1 MNINSEMNYWP
12 AQPTNLDECHEPM
25 LRMIAELARNGRETA
40 RVNYG
45 SRGWVAHHNADLW
58 RQTAPVGNWG
68 NGDPKWAN
76 WPMGAV
82 WHSMDLWERYA
93 FTGDETWLRDF
104 AWPHLRGAVEFA
116 LDWLVPDG
124 KGGLATAPSV
134 SPENV
139 FFTPDGQK
147 ADVSGSTTSDV
158 ALLRELF
165 ANAIEAST
173 LLGVDP
179 ELRRGMEQALAKL
192 PPYRV
197 GRRGQLQ
204 EWSEDFEEPEPHHR
218 HVSHLIGLHP
228 GRSITPQD
236 APALAEAVRRTLD
249 LRGDDSTGWSMA
261 WKVNLWA
268 RLRDG
273 DRAHRLIG
281 YLLRLVETSGTS
293 YGGGGGVYA
302 NLFDAHPPFQ
312 IDGNFGVT
320 AGIAEMLVQS
330 HRRDADGRTSVVD
343 LLPALPSTWPT
354 GRVAGLRARGAFE
367 VSLEWESGR
376 LKAATVRSDRGGPL
390 VVEYA
395 GKRAS
400 FATRAGET
408 IALDAG
414 LARR

>member
-1 MNINSEMNYWP
+1 MNYWP
-12 AQPTNLDECHEPM
+12 AEVTNLPECHEPM

-45 SRGWVAHHNADLW
+45 ARGWVAHHNADLW

-68 NGDPKWAN
+68 EGDPKWAN
-76 WPMGAV
+76 WPMGAA
-82 WHSMDLWERYA
+82 WHSMDLWEHYA
-93 FTGDETWLRDF
+93 FTGDAGWLRDF
-104 AWPHLRGAVEFA
+104 AWPLLRGAAEFA

-124 KGGLATAPSV
+124 KGGLATAPSF
-134 SPENV
+134 SPENE
-139 FFTPDGQK
+139 FRAPDGRSAQTS
-147 ADVSGSTTSDV
+147 ASTTSDL

-173 LLGVDP
+173 ILDADP
-179 ELRRGMEQALAKL
+179 GLRREMEEALRRL

-228 GRSITPQD
+228 GRSIAPAET
-236 APALAEAVRRTLD
+236 PALADAARRSLE

-281 YLLRLVETSGTS
+281 YLLRLVEATGTS

-320 AGIAEMLVQS
+320 AGVAEMLVQS
-330 HRRDADGRTSVVD
+330 HRRDADGRAPLVE
-343 LLPALPSTWPT
+343 LLPALPAAWPT
-354 GRVAGLRARGAFE
+354 GRVSGLRARGAFT
-367 VSLEWESGR
+367 VDLEWARGR
-376 LKAATVRSDRGGPL
+376 LVSATLRSDRGGKL
-390 VVEYA
+390 VVQY
-395 GKRAS
+395 GSRS
-400 FATRAGET
+400 VPLGTRPGET
-408 IALDAG
+408 LRLDG
-414 LARR
+414 SLAKR